1 MGWAIAVHGGAR
13 DISRSLPHDRRQ
25 PCEEALRHCL
35 QIGVEALESNSPP
48 LDVVELV
55 GFCVEGVAE
64 SIEVA
69 GASSSIGKREI
80 CVIIGDE

>member
-13 DISRSLPHDRRQ
+13 DISRSLPHDRQ
-25 PCEEALRHCL
+25 PCEEALRQCL

-55 GFCVEGVAE
+55 VRERENIPHFNDGRGSVLR
-64 SIEVA
+64 
-69 GASSSIGKREI
+69 ASRRA
-80 CVIIGDE
+80 